1 MLRSSLR
8 HCAGAPRG
16 KKNGALAQLVERL
29 LCKQDVVGSTPS
41 GSTKPRFARFGEA
54 FRFLRLS
61 AAPTGRLHRARH
73 NRHDQQILVSGFARP
88 VGRTDLRI
96 HFTSF
101 REIISVVGFIR
112 VRMKWSD
119 RPTAAL
125 SKSSTTNQMFSQRCE
140 SGKCTNV
147 FDWKRPPRGNK
158 RTAVRRAFGLSSSG
172 SNQAR

>member
-1 MLRSSLR
+1 
-8 HCAGAPRG
+8 
-16 KKNGALAQLVERL
+16 
-29 LCKQDVVGSTPS
+29 
-41 GSTKPRFARFGEA
+41 
-54 FRFLRLS
+54 LRLS

-112 VRMKWSD
+112 VWVKWSD

-125 SKSSTTNQMFSQRCE
+125 SKSSTTNQ
-140 SGKCTNV
+140 
-147 FDWKRPPRGNK
+147 
-158 RTAVRRAFGLSSSG
+158 
-172 SNQAR
+172 QA